1 MTNKISRFII
11 WLCSKFTKSE
21 LEQLVLEL
29 SDVLKNKNPELKPKD
44 DFKEQHP
51 NYRNFSV
58 DPNPPKVVKKK
69 SNRRL
74 QTDYRQKRSN
84 GK

>member
-11 WLCSKFTKSE
+11 WLCSKFNRSE

-29 SDVLKNKNPELKPKD
+29 SDVLKNKNPEVKPKD

-74 QTDYRQKRSN
+74 HTDHRQKRSN

>member
-11 WLCSKFTKSE
+11 WLCSKFNRSE

-29 SDVLKNKNPELKPKD
+29 SGVLKNKNPELKPKD

-58 DPNPPKVVKKK
+58 DNNPPKVVKKK
-69 SNRRL
+69 SNR
-74 QTDYRQKRSN
+74 
-84 GK
+84 

>member
-11 WLCSKFTKSE
+11 WLCSRFTKSE

-58 DPNPPKVVKKK
+58 DRNPPKVVKKK
-69 SNRRL
+69 SNR
-74 QTDYRQKRSN
+74 
-84 GK
+84 

>member
-11 WLCSKFTKSE
+11 WMCSKFNKSE

-29 SDVLKNKNPELKPKD
+29 SDVLKNKNPEIKPVD
-44 DFKEQHP
+44 HFKEQHP

-58 DPNPPKVVKKK
+58 DSTPPQVVKKK
-69 SNRRL
+69 SNR
-74 QTDYRQKRSN
+74 
-84 GK
+84 

>member
-11 WLCSKFTKSE
+11 WLCSRFTKSE

-29 SDVLKNKNPELKPKD
+29 SDVLNNKNPELKPKD

-58 DPNPPKVVKKK
+58 DTNPPKVIKKK
-69 SNRRL
+69 TNR
-74 QTDYRQKRSN
+74 
-84 GK
+84 

>member
-11 WLCSKFTKSE
+11 WLCSRFTKSE

-58 DPNPPKVVKKK
+58 DANPPKVVKKK
-69 SNRRL
+69 S
-74 QTDYRQKRSN
+74 KR
-84 GK
+84 

>member
-44 DFKEQHP
+44 DFKDQHP

-74 QTDYRQKRSN
+74 QTDHRQKRSN